1 MIQAYQVPD
10 SNKVHSHVALRWPPY
25 FSRQCS
31 LWHPSRP
38 ILPGSSTPGSTFEPP
53 SAVIGSRTAR
63 GVVGTLN
70 LTTGNGGQ
78 GQGRI
83 TRSMVDMIV
92 FVVSALIGTMADA
105 HKSRNCAAAR

>member
-1 MIQAYQVPD
+1 MLSVAPFET
-10 SNKVHSHVALRWPPY
+10 HSPGVLNSREHLRA
-25 FSRQCS
+25 
-31 LWHPSRP
+31 
-38 ILPGSSTPGSTFEPP
+38 
-53 SAVIGSRTAR
+53 AVIGSRTAR